1 MLHRSASNKSGVR
14 LTRSTHFGFS
24 YFSLIS
30 FEIAPFSENS
40 LCFAEQ
46 FRIADK
52 PSVVQ
57 YTDEQAV
64 EALRIDMFDAS
75 IYKANRQV

>member
-1 MLHRSASNKSGVR
+1 MGDAKTLDASTGARATWWNFHY
-14 LTRSTHFGFS
+14 LI
-24 YFSLIS
+24 FSL
-30 FEIAPFSENS
+30 EIAPFSENS

-64 EALRIDMFDAS
+64 EALGIDMFDAS